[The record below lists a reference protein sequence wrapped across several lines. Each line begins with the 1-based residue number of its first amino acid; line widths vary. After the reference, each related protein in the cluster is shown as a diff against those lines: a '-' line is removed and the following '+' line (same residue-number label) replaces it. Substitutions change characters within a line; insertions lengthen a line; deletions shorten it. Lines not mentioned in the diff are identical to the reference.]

1 LAESEPIGC
10 EVVSKQS
17 KVSRETAG
25 MWGCAGTKILEGV
38 ESRRRSSS
46 PAPEVT
52 EVRKGGAQ
60 AKAHF

>member
-1 LAESEPIGC
+1 
-10 EVVSKQS
+10 
-17 KVSRETAG
+17 
-25 MWGCAGTKILEGV
+25 V